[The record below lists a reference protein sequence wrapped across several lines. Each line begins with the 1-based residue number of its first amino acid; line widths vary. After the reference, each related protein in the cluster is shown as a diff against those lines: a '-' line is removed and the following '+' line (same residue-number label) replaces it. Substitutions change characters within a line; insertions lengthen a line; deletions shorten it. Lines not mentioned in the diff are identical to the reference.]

1 MAAIRP
7 AGDFDISYAQD
18 MSVIRRPWQWGAA
31 VILVVFLFAVPLFS
45 PPQFLDALNLMG
57 IFLVSVQGLA
67 ILVGY
72 TGQISLGQA
81 AFMTVG
87 AYASAVLTKYGGV
100 PFWFALPLAGLG
112 AGLTGLVFGLPS
124 LRIKGFYL
132 AMATLAAQFIIPWVF
147 RNFWINSM
155 GGATGIQEIPLPQL
169 AGFTFNTVGRMYL
182 IILFVAILTTIS
194 MKNLART
201 RAGRAFVAIRDNDLA
216 AEVLGINI
224 VAYKLRAFFLSAFYA
239 GLAGSLWA
247 HYLRSINPEQLDL
260 IDSVWMLGMVIV
272 GGMGSALGPILGTAF
287 IRLLRESVSALTP
300 ALNDI
305 LPGLGANLAGLGPLV
320 FGLALT
326 LFLIFEPRGLAHRW
340 EILKAGWR
348 LRPFSH

>member
-7 AGDFDISYAQD
+7 AGDFDTSFAHD
-18 MSVIRRPWQWGAA
+18 MAVIRRSWQWVATI
-31 VILVVFLFAVPLFS
+31 VLVVFLFSAPFFV
-45 PPQFLDALNLMG
+45 PPQYLDALNLTG

-81 AFMTVG
+81 GFMTVG
-87 AYASAVLTKYGGV
+87 AYVSAVLTKYVGF
-100 PFWFALPLAGLG
+100 PFWFALPLAGFG
-112 AGLTGLVFGLPS
+112 AGAIGLVFGLPS

-132 AMATLAAQFIIPWVF
+132 AMATLAAQFIIPWSF
-147 RNFWINSM
+147 RNFWVNTM
-155 GGATGIQEIPLPQL
+155 GGATGIQEIPVPRLMGL
-169 AGFTFNTVGRMYL
+169 AFNTGDRMYL
-182 IILFVAILTTIS
+182 IILVVAILTTIA

-201 RAGRAFVAIRDNDLA
+201 RAGRAFVSIRDNDLA

-260 IDSVWMLGMVIV
+260 IDSIWMLGMVIV
-272 GGMGSALGPILGTAF
+272 GGMGSAHV
-287 IRLLRESVSALTP
+287 RNLLE
-300 ALNDI
+300 
-305 LPGLGANLAGLGPLV
+305 GLGLPAD
-320 FGLALT
+320 
-326 LFLIFEPRGLAHRW
+326 FEEFTDVSPSQLSPQR
-340 EILKAGWR
+340 
-348 LRPFSH
+348 

>member
-7 AGDFDISYAQD
+7 AGDFDISYAHD
-18 MSVIRRPWQWGAA
+18 MAVIRRPWQWAA
-31 VILVVFLFAVPLFS
+31 TVGLVAFLFAVPAFS
-45 PPQFLDALNLMG
+45 PPQFLDALNLIG

-87 AYASAVLTKYGGV
+87 AYASAVLTKYAGV

-112 AGLTGLVFGLPS
+112 AGLAGLIFGLPS

-132 AMATLAAQFIIPWVF
+132 AMATLAAQFIIPWIF
-147 RNFWINSM
+147 RGFWVATL
-155 GGATGIQEIPLPQL
+155 GGATGIQEIPVPRL
-169 AGFTFNTVGRMYL
+169 AGFAFDSEWGMYF
-182 IILFVAILTTIS
+182 IILVVAILTTIA

-201 RAGRAFVAIRDNDLA
+201 RTGRAFVAIRDNDLA
-216 AEVLGINI
+216 AEVLGINV

-272 GGMGSALGPILGTAF
+272 GGMGSALGPILGTVF
-287 IRLLRESVSALTP
+287 IRLLRELVSTLTP
-300 ALNDI
+300 NLNDM

-320 FGLALT
+320 FGFALAL
-326 LFLIFEPRGLAHRW
+326 FLVFEPRGLAHRW
-340 EILKAGWR
+340 EILKAAWR